1 MKETSKIYVDI
12 HSLLDLRAAMLLQLV
27 EQNTLIDYLNSE
39 EYNFR
44 QMDDFPVADMTAY
57 QGLVKTMP
65 VELIPTSLITYIL
78 TSLKSKLNNLEKRN
92 SFYNEKKVPEILL
105 NIYPFELTDTQTAAL
120 QNMLFIKLET
130 NTMVTIIRMSPNEV
144 TPYFIKN
151 SGIITTFMYDF
162 NAWMGEHSSA
172 LEKTKLV
179 DTLMYFPTLYHDKQD
194 EKQLQKITKLGFKDL
209 YGYTEYLL
217 SSVANINF
225 IPVVFF
231 SNLVTASLYV
241 DKFNDVLK
249 DEPLS
254 TEPTG
259 ENPDGDRSTT
269 V

>member
-12 HSLLDLRAAMLLQLV
+12 ASLLDLRAAVLLQLAKKDALL
-27 EQNTLIDYLNSE
+27 EYLNSE

-44 QMDDFPVADMTAY
+44 QIDEFP
-57 QGLVKTMP
+57 LVNKVDYDRINTEKP
-65 VELIPTSLITYIL
+65 IDLIPCSVVTYIL

-92 SFYNEKKVPEILL
+92 NFYNEKKVPEVLL
-105 NIYPFELTDTQTAAL
+105 NIYPFELSESQANIL
-120 QNMLFIKLET
+120 QNMLFVKLET
-130 NTMVTIIRMSPNEV
+130 NTMVTIIRMSPKEV

-162 NAWMGEHSSA
+162 KAWMGEHSA
-172 LEKTKLV
+172 VLEKTKLT
-179 DTLMYFPTLYHDKQD
+179 DTLMYFPSLYHEKHD
-194 EKQLQKITKLGFKDL
+194 EKELQKIIKLGFKDL
-209 YGYTEYLL
+209 FGYTEYLL

-225 IPVVFF
+225 LPVVFY

-249 DEPLS
+249 DEKLATESEQEKAHGDSS
-254 TEPTG
+254 TA
-259 ENPDGDRSTT
+259 